1 METRKVA
8 ARPKANACLS
18 GHEKEKA
25 DFGAFE
31 NATQNFP
38 TRKMPLALS
47 LWSEESAQTAEDG
60 RRFVGLSSAAATE
73 DEEGREGERGERGE
87 GEGGRGRGI

>member
-1 METRKVA
+1 METQTRKVA
-8 ARPKANACLS
+8 ARRKANACARLS
-18 GHEKEKA
+18 GLEKEEA

-47 LWSEESAQTAEDG
+47 LSSEESAQTAEDG

-73 DEEGREGERGERGE
+73 DEEGREGRERHLRHF
-87 GEGGRGRGI
+87 R

>member
-1 METRKVA
+1 M
-8 ARPKANACLS
+8 PCACLT
-18 GHEKEKA
+18 GHDEKEEA

-38 TRKMPLALS
+38 TRKMPLALALS
-47 LWSEESAQTAEDG
+47 LSSEESAQTAEDG

-73 DEEGREGERGERGE
+73 DEEGRERGGERHLRHF
-87 GEGGRGRGI
+87 R

>member
-1 METRKVA
+1 M
-8 ARPKANACLS
+8 PCACLT
-18 GHEKEKA
+18 GHDEKEEA

-47 LWSEESAQTAEDG
+47 LSSEESAQTAEDG

-73 DEEGREGERGERGE
+73 DEERGREGRERHLRHF
-87 GEGGRGRGI
+87 R